1 MSWNKQ
7 NNILSKQTFQTVSMH
22 RLSLGNMTKQIKAMA
37 GKLLCDSKLPME
49 WWKNISFFTWV
60 YFPFLLDTESI
71 YKWMPISLVEK
82 YSLQELPSSWD
93 FGSHYFYMWVMNKD
107 AWGISS
113 LSSTWYKYE
122 LSKLWVVFYL
132 LSCPFLWLECPT
144 FPSLFSQP
152 SLTRPKSKKLMY
164 D

>member
-7 NNILSKQTFQTVSMH
+7 NNILSKQTLQTVSMH
-22 RLSLGNMTKQIKAMA
+22 RLFLGNMTKQIRAMA
-37 GKLLCDSKLPME
+37 GKFCVTVSFPWSDE
-49 WWKNISFFTWV
+49 KNISSFTWV
-60 YFPFLLDTESI
+60 SFHFLLDTESI

-93 FGSHYFYMWVMNKD
+93 FGSHYSYMWVMNKD

-152 SLTRPKSKKLMY
+152 FLTRSKSKKLMY